1 MLVLRDR
8 GSFEIWLV
16 DDFLVLM
23 ERENRIFTITD
34 PRLKQNLGKNYEL
47 IMEGEDGMLCL
58 YNLFTK
64 EIKNLHV
71 DVYHGDA
78 FSNKSSLVSVS
89 RGNKLDIGDYLST
102 KQTGCRM

>member
-1 MLVLRDR
+1 M
-8 GSFEIWLV
+8 

-34 PRLKQNLGKNYEL
+34 PRLKQYLGKDDEL
-47 IMEGEDGMLCL
+47 IMEGEDGMLCW

-78 FSNKSSLVSVS
+78 FSYKSSG
-89 RGNKLDIGDYLST
+89 GNKLGIGDYLLT
-102 KQTGCRM
+102 KQTGRRM